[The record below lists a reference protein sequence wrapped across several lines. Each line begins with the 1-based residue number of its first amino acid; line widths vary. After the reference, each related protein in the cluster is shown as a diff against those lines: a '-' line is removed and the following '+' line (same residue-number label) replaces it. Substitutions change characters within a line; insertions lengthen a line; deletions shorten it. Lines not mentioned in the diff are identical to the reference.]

1 MKILNILSNK
11 FVLFVLSFVFLIYF
25 TVTMIGQSKTIDANK
40 AVLDHYNESLAQQ
53 QEVEQKINEEE
64 SLVGTDEYV
73 ESIARDTL
81 GLCKTNEK
89 IFVDTKE

>member
-11 FVLFVLSFVFLIYF
+11 FVLIVLSFVFLIYF
-25 TVTMIGQSKTIDANK
+25 TVTIIGQSKTIDANK
-40 AVLDHYNESLAQQ
+40 AVLDHYNESLAEQQ
-53 QEVEQKINEEE
+53 AIEQEIKEEE

-73 ESIARDTL
+73 EEIARDTL

>member
-11 FVLFVLSFVFLIYF
+11 FVLIVLSFVFLIYF
-25 TVTMIGQSKTIDANK
+25 TVTIIGQSKTIDANK
-40 AVLDHYNESLAQQ
+40 AVLDHYNESLAEQQ
-53 QEVEQKINEEE
+53 AIEQEIKEEE

>member
-1 MKILNILSNK
+1 MKILNMLSNK
-11 FVLFVLSFVFLIYF
+11 FVLIVLSFVFLIYF
-25 TVTMIGQSKTIDANK
+25 TVTIIGQSKTIDANK
-40 AVLDHYNESLAQQ
+40 AVLDHYNESLAEQQ
-53 QEVEQKINEEE
+53 AIEQEIKEEE

-73 ESIARDTL
+73 EEIARDTL

>member
-11 FVLFVLSFVFLIYF
+11 FVLIVLSFAFLIYF
-25 TVTMIGQSKTIDANK
+25 TVTMVGQSKTIDANK

-53 QEVEQKINEEE
+53 QQVEQEINEQE

>member
-11 FVLFVLSFVFLIYF
+11 FVLFVLSFVSLIYF

>member
-25 TVTMIGQSKTIDANK
+25 TVTMVGQSKTINANK

-53 QEVEQKINEEE
+53 QQVEQEINEQE